1 MKFDKKEEKDIFEYF
16 MLFITNFNFE
26 KLTQIICDVWKY
38 SFQDYEND
46 IKLKLIEK
54 YKKKNPPML
63 LTFENNALK
72 IESQKLKTIE
82 IKNYEHYE
90 IKNLLND
97 IYRNMQFNEYQSI
110 DLIKIPKIN
119 EHLYIKNIEEKWIL
133 FNNIIFNSTTI
144 KSLYQNLFEKQN
156 ILLLDETE
164 LSIILKNIIFY
175 TFKTDFVGITSR
187 TTMKIYEYNNYYKSI
202 EFLNDDNINEVIFKL
217 ITLAFTQISNFHEIL
232 GHLNIGYQIYSC
244 EDEEKKK
251 KYESPEINKELSSD
265 YAKKR
270 GNKESGENIEI
281 LLFGRVITYLTL
293 KEVLFILDQNN
304 YIKNDYKKFRE
315 KFMKCNSNDIY
326 LSEEFKHILINIFG
340 INPDNIIKCKNNKY
354 EIDDPIK
361 KSYDISMFT
370 IKGKHPID
378 YNIDGC
384 QKKDFNY
391 IIKLL
396 DDISNLNEYPEF
408 EFFTHEKKKIIIFLK
423 SLLYYLFN

>member
-1 MKFDKKEEKDIFEYF
+1 
-16 MLFITNFNFE
+16 
-26 KLTQIICDVWKY
+26 
-38 SFQDYEND
+38 
-46 IKLKLIEK
+46 
-54 YKKKNPPML
+54 ML

-90 IKNLLND
+90 IKNLLID
-97 IYRNMQFNEYQSI
+97 IYRDMTFNEYQSI
-110 DLIKIPKIN
+110 DYVKIPKIS

-187 TTMKIYEYNNYYKSI
+187 TAMKIYEYNNYYKSI

-265 YAKKR
+265 YAKK
-270 GNKESGENIEI
+270 GVTKNLVKI
-281 LLFGRVITYLTL
+281 L
-293 KEVLFILDQNN
+293 
-304 YIKNDYKKFRE
+304 
-315 KFMKCNSNDIY
+315 
-326 LSEEFKHILINIFG
+326 
-340 INPDNIIKCKNNKY
+340 KY
-354 EIDDPIK
+354 
-361 KSYDISMFT
+361 
-370 IKGKHPID
+370 
-378 YNIDGC
+378 
-384 QKKDFNY
+384 
-391 IIKLL
+391 
-396 DDISNLNEYPEF
+396 
-408 EFFTHEKKKIIIFLK
+408 
-423 SLLYYLFN
+423 YYLEE